1 MIERRAMLGS
11 AMFAAAA
18 ATTASTAK
26 AEESAIWSAEY
37 TAKKPGL
44 NGTTVELAMYRK
56 RVGAPDGKP
65 RPVVFLVHGSS
76 ASARPTYDLSIPG
89 RDDLSLMNVAARW
102 GYDVW
107 AMDHEGYGKS
117 SRTEGNSDIA
127 SGVEDLKAA
136 WDVVHRESGAE
147 RMHMMGE
154 SSGALR
160 VGAYAM
166 AAPEHVGRLVL
177 QAFTYTGAG
186 SGTLSK
192 RAEQAE
198 FYRTHNRRPRDAKM
212 LASIFTR
219 DKPGTTED
227 DVVAAFQKAE
237 MPFGDSV
244 PAGTYMDMT
253 LNLPVVHPD
262 RVEAPVLLVSGQY
275 DGIASLDDICDFFK
289 KLPNGDKQITI
300 VPGAAHALTSS
311 KQRFIFWRVMKSW
324 LEG

>member
-1 MIERRAMLGS
+1 MHRRLLLG
-11 AMFAAAA
+11 AAALA
-18 ATTASTAK
+18 AVVPNARAD
-26 AEESAIWSAEY
+26 EPAIWSAEY
-37 TAKKPGL
+37 TALKPG
-44 NGTTVELAMYRK
+44 GVQLAMYRK
-56 RVGAPDGKP
+56 RLGPPDGTK

-89 RDDLSLMNVAARW
+89 RDDLSLMNVCARW

-117 SRTEGNSDIA
+117 TRTDANSNIA

-136 WDVVHRESGAE
+136 AEVVLRETGQQ
-147 RMHMMGE
+147 RMHFMGE

-166 AAPEHVGRLVL
+166 AAPDRVGRIIL
-177 QAFTYTGAG
+177 QAFTYTGQG
-186 SGTLSK
+186 SLTLAK
-192 RAEQAE
+192 RGEQAE
-198 FYRTHNRRPRDAKM
+198 YYRTHNRRPRDQAM
-212 LASIFTR
+212 LRSIFTR

-227 DVVAAFQKAE
+227 DVVAAFVAAE

-244 PAGTYMDMT
+244 PSGTYLDMT
-253 LNLPVVHPD
+253 VNLPVVLPEK
-262 RVEAPVLLVSGQY
+262 VLAPTLLVSGQY

-311 KQRFIFWRVMKSW
+311 KQRFVFWKIMKAW
-324 LEG
+324 LERDTQA